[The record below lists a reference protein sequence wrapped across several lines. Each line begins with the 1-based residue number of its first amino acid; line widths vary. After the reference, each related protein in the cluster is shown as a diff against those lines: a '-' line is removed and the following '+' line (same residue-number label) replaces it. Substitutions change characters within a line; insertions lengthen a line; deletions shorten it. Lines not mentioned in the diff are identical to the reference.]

1 MTPGRPGS
9 VLGVTGGV
17 GGVAGVVS
25 AAVLPLPLPLPVAPG
40 GAVAPLLSGVCCGV
54 LLQPASRPPI
64 NVAVNNRR
72 VTGDSALMILP
83 FLVG

>member
-17 GGVAGVVS
+17 GGVTGVVS
-25 AAVLPLPLPLPVAPG
+25 AAVLPLPLPVAPG

-64 NVAVNNRR
+64 KVAVNNRR
-72 VTGDSALMILP
+72 VTGDSALMIFP